1 MKRQLSHTVCEGTFQ
16 NGETINGINNKFSS
30 FNFIQSELSLAQLD
44 SDVIKVN
51 KIQET
56 STLDLINC
64 LKRYFNINLSRNEK
78 PKSGEFIIYNN
89 LIPYALLMVC

>member
-1 MKRQLSHTVCEGTFQ
+1 M
-16 NGETINGINNKFSS
+16 
-30 FNFIQSELSLAQLD
+30 
-44 SDVIKVN
+44 IKVN

-78 PKSGEFIIYNN
+78 PKSGEFIQNCTEENLDNIFKELYKRFIVPFIY
-89 LIPYALLMVC
+89 LS